1 MNELV
6 QYDRAQWER
15 LKALALDSVTSPH
28 SRRAYGSALNDFVV
42 WYRAESRP
50 PISKAVVNSYKAH
63 LAARGRCSSTI
74 NVRLSAVRKLVAE
87 AAENGLID
95 PELAAGVARV
105 RGVARRGVRLGNWLD
120 RRQAQRLIQAPD
132 ATTLTGK
139 RDRAMFAVLIGCGLR
154 RSEAVALRFEHI
166 QQRQQRW
173 VIVDLLGKHGRIRSV
188 PMPGWTKA
196 DLDRWSTGAGIHG
209 GRIFRPINRG
219 GRLTH
224 ESLTDKCVWFILR
237 KYTAALGLAQIAP
250 HDLRRS
256 YAKLAHQGHAPI
268 EQIQLSLG
276 HESIQTTERYLGVK
290 QDLGDAP
297 CDRLGLKLNK
307 SVRTRK
313 ASKPDAS
320 DSSR

>member
-1 MNELV
+1 MSELV
-6 QYDRAQWER
+6 RYDRAQWER

-28 SRRAYGSALNDFVV
+28 SRRAYESGLNDFLA

-50 PISKAVVNSYKAH
+50 PISRAVVNSYKAQ
-63 LAARGRCSSTI
+63 LEARGRCSSTI
-74 NVRLSAVRKLVAE
+74 NVRLSALRKLVAE
-87 AAENGLID
+87 AADNGLID
-95 PELAAGVARV
+95 PEMAAGIVRV
-105 RGVARRGVRLGNWLD
+105 RGVGRRGVRLGNWLD

-132 ATTLTGK
+132 TTTLTGK
-139 RDRAMFAVLIGCGLR
+139 RDRALFAVLLGCGLR
-154 RSEAVALRFEHI
+154 RSEAAGLEFEHI

-173 VIVDLLGKHGRIRSV
+173 VIVDLLGKHGRIRSI

-196 DLDRWSTGAGIHG
+196 NIDRWSTAAGIHT
-209 GRIFRPINRG
+209 GRVFRPINRG

-224 ESLTDKCVWFILR
+224 ESLTDKCIWFILR
-237 KYTAALGLAQIAP
+237 KYTPALGLAQIAP

-276 HESIQTTERYLGVK
+276 HESIQTTERYLGVR

-297 CDRLGLKLNK
+297 CDHLGLE
-307 SVRTRK
+307 TE
-313 ASKPDAS
+313 
-320 DSSR
+320 